1 MQDNEKLIAL
11 AIVISL
17 IGTASLYV
25 YAANQE
31 VVHLEISDIDHD
43 LVGMKVNLEGVISRV
58 RGAGTIYL
66 LELREIG
73 DNNTLDL
80 VIEEQVMASI
90 EEKNEVMPGAH
101 IQVRGIIE
109 TYDNDISLR
118 VTVPGEL
125 EILEEAYSRFTPI
138 ASLLENPYWYSGME
152 VKVRGR
158 VTEVSSTYNGTYF
171 EIRELDGGHHRLG
184 CFVQGIDLYTEL
196 HIVEDDPLV
205 FKGTYGYDT
214 STGRWLVRG
223 EISPDVRT

>member
-1 MQDNEKLIAL
+1 MQDSEKLIAL

-31 VVHLEISDIDHD
+31 VINLEISDIDHN
-43 LVGMKVNLEGVISRV
+43 LVGMKVNIEGVISRI
-58 RGAGTIYL
+58 RGAGTIHL

-73 DNNTLDL
+73 DNNTLD
-80 VIEEQVMASI
+80 VVVEEQVMGSM
-90 EEKNEVMPGAH
+90 EEINELMPGAH
-101 IQVRGIIE
+101 IRVRGIIE
-109 TYDNDISLR
+109 TYESDISLR

-125 EILEEAYSRFTPI
+125 DILEKAYSRFTPI

-152 VKVRGR
+152 VKVRGI
-158 VTEVSSTYNGTYF
+158 VTDVSSAFNSTYF
-171 EIRELDGGHHRLG
+171 EIRDLEGGYHRLG

-214 STGRWLVRG
+214 GTGRWLVRG